1 MVSEIEHNASFT
13 AADTSHL
20 TSHALASLS
29 TLALRTTMSPSP
41 GPSSSPSP
49 SLSLSPARSRSLSRA
64 TGAIVGAFAGDAAG
78 AVLEFGG
85 VVTAV
90 AARRAMTMPGGG
102 VFRVGP
108 GQITDDSELALC
120 LARALVVARA
130 PPAATSGASTN
141 TSSSHSPPPADAPFS
156 AGGSASRGAEPAA
169 AEPGSGGAAG
179 AARGGYWEGG
189 FPLGRVA
196 RAYHWWGFSR
206 PFDMG
211 NTCATAFRFPHPPPP
226 GGGFVS
232 SSFSPYS
239 SAEQAK
245 TEKLEWQMAK
255 QMQTNAATCMNSQA
269 NGALMRVTPLAVWA
283 HRLPPHAV
291 AQCAALD
298 ASLSHTN
305 PTCRAA
311 SSAYCIAIAHLINN
325 PGDAQGAF
333 EEAVAWAAGE
343 RKRGGEMWAVGGGK
357 KGGAETVGEWLE
369 HVRVAVAAE
378 GGGEGSGAASG
389 AGAAAGRG
397 SAGSGVQGRQGGR
410 GSVGGWGKQAL
421 QQVMGALGAG
431 GRGKAGEAGKGGE
444 QGEEKGVEHGGEG
457 PQACVTDTQGNDTSK
472 QTGGKGCVLQVEC
485 TQFIGWVKWGFLLAF
500 YHLLRRSSYEEAI
513 EDTLMRGGDTDTNA
527 AIVGGMVGALHGV
540 EGMEEVE
547 GGQQSQGGGVPR
559 AMVERVVGRD
569 FSKGIERPVEL
580 RPADLLALCEALFL
594 LAPQE
599 TGPEAPVP

>member
-1 MVSEIEHNASFT
+1 MV
-13 AADTSHL
+13 
-20 TSHALASLS
+20 
-29 TLALRTTMSPSP
+29 PSP
-41 GPSSSPSP
+41 APSPSPSP

-85 VVTAV
+85 VVTAE
-90 AARRAMTMPGGG
+90 AARRAITMPGGG

-120 LARALVVARA
+120 LARALVAARA

-141 TSSSHSPPPADAPFS
+141 TSSSDSPPPADAPLS
-156 AGGSASRGAEPAA
+156 TGGCASRGAEPAA
-169 AEPGSGGAAG
+169 AEPGSGSGSAGAAG
-179 AARGGYWEGG
+179 GGYWEGG

-196 RAYHWWGFSR
+196 RAYHFWGFSR

-226 GGGFVS
+226 AGGFVS
-232 SSFSPYS
+232 SPFSPYS

-245 TEKLEWQMAK
+245 TEKLEQQMAK
-255 QMQTNAATCMNSQA
+255 QMQTNAATRMNSQA

-311 SSAYCIAIAHLINN
+311 SAAYCIAIAHLINH

-333 EEAVAWAAGE
+333 EEAAMWAARE
-343 RKRGGEMWAVGGGK
+343 RKRGGAMWVGGGGK

-378 GGGEGSGAASG
+378 GGGERSGAASG

-397 SAGSGVQGRQGGR
+397 SAGRGVQGRQAGR

-421 QQVMGALGAG
+421 QQVMGALGT
-431 GRGKAGEAGKGGE
+431 
-444 QGEEKGVEHGGEG
+444 
-457 PQACVTDTQGNDTSK
+457 CVTDTQGIDTSK
-472 QTGGKGCVLQVEC
+472 QTGGKGCALQVEC
-485 TQFIGWVKWGFLLAF
+485 TKFIGWVKWGFLLAF
-500 YHLLRRSSYEEAI
+500 YHLLRRSSYDEAL
-513 EDTLMRGGDTDTNA
+513 EDTLVRGGDTDTNA

-547 GGQQSQGGGVPR
+547 GGEGGQQGQRGQGIQGAGVPR

-569 FSKGIERPVEL
+569 YSKGIERPVEL

-599 TGPEAPVP
+599 SAV

>member
-1 MVSEIEHNASFT
+1 
-13 AADTSHL
+13 
-20 TSHALASLS
+20 
-29 TLALRTTMSPSP
+29 MSPSRSP
-41 GPSSSPSP
+41 APSP
-49 SLSLSPARSRSLSRA
+49 SLSLTPARSRSLSRA

-85 VVTAV
+85 VVTAE

-120 LARALVVARA
+120 LARALVAARA
-130 PPAATSGASTN
+130 PPAAPSGASSTN
-141 TSSSHSPPPADAPFS
+141 SSSSDSPPPADAPLS
-156 AGGSASRGAEPAA
+156 AGGCASRGAEPAA
-169 AEPGSGGAAG
+169 AEPGSSSGSAG

-196 RAYHWWGFSR
+196 RAYHWWGSSR

-232 SSFSPYS
+232 SAFSLYS

-245 TEKLEWQMAK
+245 TEKLERQMAK

-311 SSAYCIAIAHLINN
+311 SAAYCVAIAHLINH

-333 EEAVAWAAGE
+333 EEAAMWAARE
-343 RKRGGEMWAVGGGK
+343 RKREGAMWVGGGGK

-369 HVRVAVAAE
+369 HVRAAVAAE

-397 SAGSGVQGRQGGR
+397 SAGRGVQGRQGGR
-410 GSVGGWGKQAL
+410 GSVGGWGKQVL

-431 GRGKAGEAGKGGE
+431 GRGKAGEVGKGGE

-457 PQACVTDTQGNDTSK
+457 PQACVTDTRGNDISK
-472 QTGGKGCVLQVEC
+472 QTGGKGCALQVEC
-485 TQFIGWVKWGFLLAF
+485 TQFLGWVKWGFLLAF

-513 EDTLMRGGDTDTNA
+513 EDTLVRGGDTDTNA

-547 GGQQSQGGGVPR
+547 GGQGGQQGQCGQWSQGAGVPR

-569 FSKGIERPVEL
+569 YSKGIERPEQL
-580 RPADLLALCEALFL
+580 RPVELLALCEVLFL
-594 LAPQE
+594 VAPQE
-599 TGPEAPVP
+599 S